1 MEEKEKEITELT
13 NRMVALTKELETSV
27 KEKKENKMKV
37 TVTTQAVENEIDH
50 FKQTIKEL
58 EQ

>member
-1 MEEKEKEITELT
+1 
-13 NRMVALTKELETSV
+13 MVALTRELETSV

-37 TVTTQAVENEIDH
+37 TVTTQAAETEIDQ